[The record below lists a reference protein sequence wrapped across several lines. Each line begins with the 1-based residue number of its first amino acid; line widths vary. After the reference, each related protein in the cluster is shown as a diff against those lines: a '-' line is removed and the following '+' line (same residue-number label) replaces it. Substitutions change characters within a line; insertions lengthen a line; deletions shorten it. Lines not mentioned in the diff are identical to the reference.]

1 MRNKMSQC
9 VPQPTIGTAAK
20 DEHWQGRGGM
30 VKQIRRLLQSSEQHK
45 DRQEETLRFDVLA
58 AEWAASKRPATVR
71 STASTAGGL
80 APLSRRV
87 LRQHRGRAIECSPSQ
102 AFPPH

>member
-45 DRQEETLRFDVLA
+45 GIVRKKHYDSTCWRQ
-58 AEWAASKRPATVR
+58 S
-71 STASTAGGL
+71 GQ
-80 APLSRRV
+80 RRNV
-87 LRQHRGRAIECSPSQ
+87 QRLCVQLRQLLAVWRHYPGESFGSIEAGR
-102 AFPPH
+102 